1 MFELRPYNR
10 KNHMTDYNPFR
21 EIDAFEKSFFQNPFG
36 FFGSDPLVEFR
47 TDITDN
53 GDHYLLEADLP
64 GFEKKDINLDINGD
78 LLTIRAERHSE
89 HEETD
94 KKNKYIRCERSY
106 GSYSR
111 SFGIDGIQT
120 DGIKASYND
129 GVLKLVL
136 PKATPVDN
144 GTRRLAIE

>member
-1 MFELRPYNR
+1 MLNMVPYSR
-10 KNHMTDYNPFR
+10 KHNNTSLYNPFNFFD
-21 EIDAFEKSFFQNPFG
+21 ELEKD
-36 FFGSDPLVEFR
+36 FFGSRDIAEFK
-47 TDITDN
+47 TDIQDA
-53 GDHYLLEADLP
+53 GDSYIMEADLP
-64 GFEKKDINLDINGD
+64 GFKKEDIKIDLDD
-78 LLTIRAERHSE
+78 KVLTISAERHSDY
-89 HEETD
+89 EEND
-94 KKNKYIRCERSY
+94 KKGNFVRCERSY